1 MRTTDVLIVGAGATG
16 LYLSCLLKTHHI
28 EHRVIDAKA
37 GPSTHSRS
45 IGIHPASFA
54 LMEEIGVMD
63 AIRRE
68 AVRVTQGQAWTAR
81 RRLGALPLGEVLTLA
96 QHRTEAI
103 LEAGAAPVE
112 YGTYFLG
119 YRQDGDRLRVSTSE
133 GEIECN
139 TVLGCDGM
147 HSAVRG
153 AMGVAG
159 EVVPYPYEFF
169 MADMRDN
176 TEFGSDAAI
185 FLHPDGMTESFP
197 LGDGQRRWV
206 VMRRGDETPDLTGLL
221 REIHERTGH
230 SPDPATH
237 TMFSAFKAYRH
248 IAPILSDQ
256 NVFLV
261 GDAAHVTSPIG
272 GQGMNLGWLNA
283 RDLIRHWDDPAA
295 YERIAKS
302 RARRVIGRAEFNM
315 RLGGKSRIQA
325 LRVALVFVA
334 LHSPLKRWLSR
345 RFTMRDL

>member
-1 MRTTDVLIVGAGATG
+1 MRTVDVLIVGAGATG
-16 LYLSCLLKTHHI
+16 LYLSNLLKKHHI

-37 GPSTHSRS
+37 GPSSHSRS
-45 IGIHPASFA
+45 IGIHPASFP
-54 LMEEIGVMD
+54 LMEEIGVME

-68 AVRVTQGQAWTAR
+68 AVSVRQGQAWTAG
-81 RRLGALPLGEVLTLA
+81 RRLGVLPLGEVLTLP

-112 YGTYFLG
+112 YGVRFLG
-119 YRQDGDRLRVSTSE
+119 YQHEGERLRVSTSE
-133 GEIECN
+133 GEMVCQ

-159 EVVPYPYEFF
+159 EVVAYPFEFF

-176 TEFGSDAAI
+176 TGFGSDAAI

-197 LGDGQRRWV
+197 LSGGQRRWV
-206 VMRRGDETPDLTGLL
+206 VMRRGDESPDLDGLL
-221 REIHERTGH
+221 REIRLRTGLE
-230 SPDPATH
+230 PDPSTH

-248 IAPILSDQ
+248 IAPILTDK

-283 RDLIRHWDDPAA
+283 RDLIRHWDAPATYQRVA
-295 YERIAKS
+295 QA
-302 RARRVIGRAEFNM
+302 RARRVIARAEFNM
-315 RLGGKSRIQA
+315 RLGGTSSFHRSRT
-325 LRVALVFVA
+325 VGVFIA
-334 LHSPLKRWLSR
+334 LHSPLKRWLTR